1 MEREWAREWEKG
13 EGKQGKTREE
23 QESKEGASSPFYSES
38 VLRGSGQVTVGQ
50 GLDKMLTP
58 TTGDQVFQHPLRGN
72 IIH

>member
-38 VLRGSGQVTVGQ
+38 G
-50 GLDKMLTP
+50 TP
-58 TTGDQVFQHPLRGN
+58 GCC
-72 IIH
+72 